1 MLYSKHTVGLKI
13 RPSEKWTPVMIRTL
27 RLYLHLC
34 QDQMTIPY
42 KLDKPKRSPGEAG
55 LVYTVPG
62 YQGY

>member
-1 MLYSKHTVGLKI
+1 
-13 RPSEKWTPVMIRTL
+13 MITIV
-27 RLYLHLC
+27 RLY
-34 QDQMTIPY
+34 QDQVTIRY